1 MLTRFLAFIFV
12 LMPAAAF
19 AEKETVVLLHGIGVN
34 GWTMARLGSALTRD
48 GFHVV
53 NLSYP
58 SRTVP
63 LETLAGDWLPTQ
75 LAAHRTA
82 AAPRLHFVTHSMGGI
97 LVRTWLAEQRRAG
110 TSFPANLGRVV
121 MLAPPNAGSEAAD
134 RLGRVWLF
142 RTVLGP
148 NLARLGTAP
157 DHLPKSLGPWPAA
170 AELGIITGNRSV
182 NPLASVWVPKPN
194 DGPVSVANSHLAGE
208 RAHHTVPAS
217 HTGILFHSATAR
229 AVSTFLRCGC
239 FEPARRTIPPIQTN
253 PGSGSA

>member
-1 MLTRFLAFIFV
+1 MVHRLLAALLA
-12 LMPAAAF
+12 LMPAAAL

-63 LETLAGDWLPTQ
+63 LETLAREWLPAQ
-75 LAAHRTA
+75 LAAHVPA
-82 AAPRLHFVTHSMGGI
+82 ASPRLHFVTHSMGGI
-97 LVRTWLAEQRRAG
+97 LLRTWLAEQRRAG
-110 TSFPANLGRVV
+110 AALPAKLGRVV

-142 RTVLGP
+142 RALLGP

-157 DHLPKSLGPWPAA
+157 DHLPKALGPWPAA
-170 AELGIITGNRSV
+170 AELGIITGNRSA

-208 RAHHTVPAS
+208 LAHRVLPVS
-217 HTGILFHSATAR
+217 HTGILFRTATAR
-229 AVSTFLRCGC
+229 AVSTFLRAGR
-239 FEPARRTIPPIQTN
+239 FE
-253 PGSGSA
+253 

>member
-1 MLTRFLAFIFV
+1 MFTRFLAFIFV

-34 GWTMARLGSALTRD
+34 GWTMARLGSALARD
-48 GFHVV
+48 GYRVV

-97 LVRTWLAEQRRAG
+97 LVRTWLGEQRRAG

-121 MLAPPNAGSEAAD
+121 MLARPTPAVKPPTVSAASGCSAPCSARIWRDSAPRRTTSRNPSALGPPPPNSASS
-134 RLGRVWLF
+134 R
-142 RTVLGP
+142 
-148 NLARLGTAP
+148 GTA
-157 DHLPKSLGPWPAA
+157 
-170 AELGIITGNRSV
+170 R
-182 NPLASVWVPKPN
+182 
-194 DGPVSVANSHLAGE
+194 
-208 RAHHTVPAS
+208 
-217 HTGILFHSATAR
+217 
-229 AVSTFLRCGC
+229 
-239 FEPARRTIPPIQTN
+239 
-253 PGSGSA
+253 

>member
-1 MLTRFLAFIFV
+1 LVFTRFLAFIFA
-12 LMPAAAF
+12 LMPASAF

-34 GWTMARLGSALTRD
+34 GWTMARLGSALARD
-48 GFHVV
+48 GYRVV

-63 LETLAGDWLPTQ
+63 LETLAGDWLPAQ
-75 LAAHRTA
+75 LAAHHTA

-134 RLGRVWLF
+134 RLGRSRIF
-142 RTVLGP
+142 RAVLGP

-170 AELGIITGNRSV
+170 TELGIITGNRSV

-194 DGPVSVANSHLAGE
+194 DGPVSVAATHLAGE
-208 RAHHTVPAS
+208 RAHRVLPVS
-217 HTGILFHSATAR
+217 HTGILFRAATAR
-229 AVSTFLRCGC
+229 ATSTFLRTGR
-239 FEPARRTIPPIQTN
+239 FD
-253 PGSGSA
+253 

>member
-1 MLTRFLAFIFV
+1 VLRLFVAILA

-19 AEKETVVLLHGIGVN
+19 AEKETVVLLHGIGVS
-34 GWTMARLGSALTRD
+34 GWTMARLGSALTRE

-63 LETLAGDWLPTQ
+63 LETLARDWLPAQ
-75 LAAHRTA
+75 LAAHGTGPA
-82 AAPRLHFVTHSMGGI
+82 DTPRLHFVTHSMGGI
-97 LVRTWLAEQRRAG
+97 LLRTWLDEQRRAG
-110 TSFPANLGRVV
+110 TPFPANLSRVV

-142 RTVLGP
+142 RALLGP

-157 DHLPKSLGPWPAA
+157 NHLPKSLGPWPAA
-170 AELGIITGNRSV
+170 AELGIITGNRSA

-194 DGPVSVANSHLAGE
+194 DGPVSVANSHLTGE
-208 RAHHTVPAS
+208 LAHLVLPVS
-217 HTGILFHSATAR
+217 HTGILFRAATAR
-229 AVSTFLRCGC
+229 AVNTFLRTGR
-239 FEPARRTIPPIQTN
+239 FE
-253 PGSGSA
+253 

>member
-1 MLTRFLAFIFV
+1 MFTRFFAFISV

-19 AEKETVVLLHGIGVN
+19 AKMETVVLLHGIGVN

-63 LETLAGDWLPTQ
+63 LETLARDWLPAQ
-75 LAAHRTA
+75 LAAHVPA
-82 AAPRLHFVTHSMGGI
+82 ASPRLHFVTHSMGGI
-97 LVRTWLAEQRRAG
+97 LLRTWLAEQRRTGPA
-110 TSFPANLGRVV
+110 FPAKLGRVV

-134 RLGRVWLF
+134 RLGRVWFF
-142 RTVLGP
+142 RALLGP

-157 DHLPKSLGPWPAA
+157 NHLPKSLGPWPAA
-170 AELGIITGNRSV
+170 AELGIITGNHSV

-208 RAHHTVPAS
+208 RAHRVLPVS
-217 HTGILFHSATAR
+217 HTGILFRAAAAR
-229 AVSTFLRCGC
+229 ATSTFLRTGH
-239 FEPARRTIPPIQTN
+239 FD
-253 PGSGSA
+253 

>member
-1 MLTRFLAFIFV
+1 MFRRLLAAFLT

-19 AEKETVVLLHGIGVN
+19 AEKETVVLLHGIGVA

-63 LETLAGDWLPTQ
+63 LETLARDWLPAQ
-75 LAAHRTA
+75 LTAHHTA
-82 AAPRLHFVTHSMGGI
+82 ASPRLHFVTHSMGGI
-97 LVRTWLAEQRRAG
+97 LVRAWLDRQSRTG
-110 TSFPANLGRVV
+110 TAFPANLGRVV

-142 RTVLGP
+142 RALLGP
-148 NLARLGTAP
+148 NLARLGPAP
-157 DHLPKSLGPWPAA
+157 ENLPRALGPWPATV
-170 AELGIITGNRSV
+170 ELGIIAGNHSV

-208 RAHHTVPAS
+208 RAHRVLPVS
-217 HTGILFHSATAR
+217 HTGILFRAVTAR
-229 AVSTFLRCGC
+229 AVTSFLRTGC
-239 FEPARRTIPPIQTN
+239 FD
-253 PGSGSA
+253 

>member
-1 MLTRFLAFIFV
+1 
-12 LMPAAAF
+12 
-19 AEKETVVLLHGIGVN
+19 
-34 GWTMARLGSALTRD
+34 
-48 GFHVV
+48 
-53 NLSYP
+53 
-58 SRTVP
+58 
-63 LETLAGDWLPTQ
+63 
-75 LAAHRTA
+75 
-82 AAPRLHFVTHSMGGI
+82 
-97 LVRTWLAEQRRAG
+97 
-110 TSFPANLGRVV
+110 

-157 DHLPKSLGPWPAA
+157 EHLPKALGPWPAA

-229 AVSTFLRCGC
+229 AVSMFLRCGY
-239 FEPARRTIPPIQTN
+239 FDPARRTIPPIQTN

>member
-1 MLTRFLAFIFV
+1 MFRRLLAALLA
-12 LMPAAAF
+12 LMPASAF

-34 GWTMARLGSALTRD
+34 GWTMARLGSALARD
-48 GFHVV
+48 GYRVV

-63 LETLAGDWLPTQ
+63 LETLARDWLPAQ
-75 LAAHRTA
+75 LVAHHTA

-110 TSFPANLGRVV
+110 TSLPANLGRVV

-134 RLGRVWLF
+134 RLGRSRIF
-142 RTVLGP
+142 RAVLGP

-194 DGPVSVANSHLAGE
+194 DGPVSVAATHLAGE
-208 RAHHTVPAS
+208 RAHRVLPVS
-217 HTGILFHSATAR
+217 HTGILFRAATAR
-229 AVSTFLRCGC
+229 AVSTFLRFGR
-239 FEPARRTIPPIQTN
+239 FD
-253 PGSGSA
+253 